1 MSAPESWMEGLSAF
15 YFSVLVVVSFI
26 WFVYSAVVCCIF
38 RYRKTLCSLMA
49 TLENEL
55 PAILFMP
62 T

>member
-1 MSAPESWMEGLSAF
+1 MEGLSAF

-26 WFVYSAVVCCIF
+26 WFVYSAVVCCIS